1 MHFIVTYLV
10 SNVSDESLHSHLT
23 SRGSFSRRLTI
34 LLSLTSDAGSV
45 ELNSAIYRRVV
56 WKGTNASQNFFF
68 FFFAVRNWMC
78 GVCACVNRQKS
89 VSHGETVRVG
99 SSVSVEVMA
108 HDPISYASN
117 SAQNCIQQETH
128 TNTQCN

>member
-56 WKGTNASQNFFF
+56 WKGTNASQNSFFIF
-68 FFFAVRNWMC
+68 FCREKLDVWR
-78 GVCACVNRQKS
+78 VCVCKQAKECVTR
-89 VSHGETVRVG
+89 
-99 SSVSVEVMA
+99 
-108 HDPISYASN
+108 
-117 SAQNCIQQETH
+117 
-128 TNTQCN
+128 

>member
-56 WKGTNASQNFFF
+56 WKGTNASQKK
-68 FFFAVRNWMC
+68 NWMC

-99 SSVSVEVMA
+99 SSDVVLHGSGCA
-108 HDPISYASN
+108 ISKVCAT
-117 SAQNCIQQETH
+117 IF
-128 TNTQCN
+128 